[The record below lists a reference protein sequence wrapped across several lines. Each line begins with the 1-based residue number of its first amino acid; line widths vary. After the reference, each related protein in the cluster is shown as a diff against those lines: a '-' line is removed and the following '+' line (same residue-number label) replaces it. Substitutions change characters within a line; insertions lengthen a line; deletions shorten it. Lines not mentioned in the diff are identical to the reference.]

1 MSEQEQ
7 TPGAGD
13 KIAIKLGPRQK
24 SILEILAAFEGRL
37 MLFNDGPESP
47 VPSLQDL
54 YDAGTE
60 PSVYTPYD
68 VAKIVRKLQK
78 KGLVE
83 VKSLPCPYHK
93 KRKKKFA
100 LLTEKG
106 LMTLDA
112 LQNLHT
118 HVKRK
123 RTGNKR
129 RRTHET
135 PNKNVFYRA
144 EISDRFSFFIFSD
157 EPITRPLIRQ
167 DSYVDRDYHGELKST
182 LYKLLTQITNTKIE
196 RVDDFDVIFVRD
208 RSNEIRIYLD
218 HTENHHNDIIVVYR
232 SKKQIEALAKAIMR
246 RWF

>member
-1 MSEQEQ
+1 
-7 TPGAGD
+7 
-13 KIAIKLGPRQK
+13 
-24 SILEILAAFEGRL
+24 
-37 MLFNDGPESP
+37 MLFADGPESP

-54 YDAGTE
+54 YEAGAE
-60 PSVYTPYD
+60 PSLYTPYD
-68 VAKIVRKLQK
+68 IAKIIRKLQR

-129 RRTHET
+129 RTTHET
-135 PNKNVFYRA
+135 QNTLFYRA

-157 EPITRPLIRQ
+157 EPITMPLIRQ
-167 DSYVDRDYHGELKST
+167 DSYVDHDYHGELKST
-182 LYKLLTQITNTKIE
+182 LHKLLTQITNTKIE

-218 HTENHHNDIIVVYR
+218 HTENHDNTITVVYR
-232 SKKQIEALAKAIMR
+232 SKKQIEALANAILK
-246 RWF
+246 RWFS